1 MPAVMRTVVDVVA
14 AVALVCGAASA
25 RSLPSFRS
33 ADRLIGWSEE
43 YAPLLCAAPMCWLA
57 EGSALV
63 GFRPATVLCHKR
75 ESATLFLQTA
85 TRGTSAEERDMD
97 RATQLDAEGVR
108 VREEP
113 TALALNCRGK
123 NACC

>member
-43 YAPLLCAAPMCWLA
+43 YAPLLCADAMC
-57 EGSALV
+57 
-63 GFRPATVLCHKR
+63 
-75 ESATLFLQTA
+75 
-85 TRGTSAEERDMD
+85 
-97 RATQLDAEGVR
+97 
-108 VREEP
+108 
-113 TALALNCRGK
+113 
-123 NACC
+123 

>member
-43 YAPLLCAAPMCWLA
+43 CAPLLCADAMSWLA

-63 GFRPATVLCHKR
+63 GFWPALCCVICVRAPPCFCMHLPS
-75 ESATLFLQTA
+75 SADM
-85 TRGTSAEERDMD
+85 TRGVHSRPP
-97 RATQLDAEGVR
+97 
-108 VREEP
+108 REAPVQRREIWIEKLSWSP
-113 TALALNCRGK
+113 RIFV
-123 NACC
+123 